1 MRATWS
7 FYAAEVDRADVEP
20 SGSRD
25 FSRLLRARLRLAMY
39 ERAVHAQLKIHPNK
53 HPEQTP
59 LATALVVLKIARRT
73 HMRTIHPQW
82 YKQLLQTVREMKKV
96 PVDLDAPSF
105 TE

>member
-1 MRATWS
+1 MRATWT
-7 FYAAEVDRADVEP
+7 FYAAEVDRANDAP

-25 FSRLLRARLRLAMY
+25 FSRLLRAQLRLDMY
-39 ERAVHAQLKIHPNK
+39 ERAVHAQLRIHPNK
-53 HPEQTP
+53 HSEQTS

-82 YKQLLQTVREMKKV
+82 YAGLLAAIREMKKV